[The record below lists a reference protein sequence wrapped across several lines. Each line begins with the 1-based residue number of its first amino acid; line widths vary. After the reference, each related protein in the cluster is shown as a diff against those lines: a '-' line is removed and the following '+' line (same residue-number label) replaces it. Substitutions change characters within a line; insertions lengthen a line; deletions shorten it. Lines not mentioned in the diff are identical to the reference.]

1 MKGKWYGKIG
11 VLLLSFSLIT
21 ACNMDNDDNGDLN
34 EGPLNQEEDQDQN
47 NNNNNNNNDDGERG
61 LNDELNDDLNEN
73 DNNNNDNNNNNNN
86 NAP

>member
-11 VLLLSFSLIT
+11 VLLLAFSLIT

-34 EGPLNQEEDQDQN
+34 EGPLNQEEDQDQNN

-86 NAP
+86 AP